1 MAQFTLQYPF
11 VSGSLLRA
19 PCPHLPQISH
29 SPLSGTVPLPWR
41 LLQSGVH
48 HSALRGAWHLSELG
62 RNSREV
68 PVACQVTR
76 IMLPKEVASRD
87 TSWGYRLHCLIE
99 PASGSPLEDRLCAGK
114 PCRPPEL
121 LEAAV
126 AASTRSWERL
136 RREELPEFHLCVHVW
151 PQEQGLVPL
160 FCTKLLH
167 LPYYVHLELKK
178 LQSRLLNWLSR
189 AFSKGGR
196 QWGGRKV
203 GVGAEGIQRKRPKET
218 SWPFPRFRGVR
229 LRCAVRLVYLEPR
242 CWRILKSFLGLGHLG
257 SSHLWTY
264 LDLQFISRLTKAW
277 PGTAD
282 CPACSE
288 PCPAARKGSS
298 PPPWCPTR
306 SQRAGR

>member
-1 MAQFTLQYPF
+1 
-11 VSGSLLRA
+11 
-19 PCPHLPQISH
+19 
-29 SPLSGTVPLPWR
+29 
-41 LLQSGVH
+41 
-48 HSALRGAWHLSELG
+48 
-62 RNSREV
+62 
-68 PVACQVTR
+68 
-76 IMLPKEVASRD
+76 MLPKEVASRD

-306 SQRAGR
+306 SQRQAGRGERSQCVPWSLHPSVVSGVSPPRGSVSVPRHACRCVNVQAPAPCGPGQLFAVHSGWLRITHEFSFVQI